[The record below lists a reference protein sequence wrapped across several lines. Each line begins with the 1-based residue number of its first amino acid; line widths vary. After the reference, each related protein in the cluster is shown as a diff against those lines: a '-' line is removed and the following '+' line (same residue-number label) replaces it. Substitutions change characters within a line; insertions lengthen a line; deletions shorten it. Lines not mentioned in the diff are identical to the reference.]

1 MPKLT
6 ALTTIEHDG
15 VRLAEGDTF
24 VVEDKAQVAQL
35 VEAGAAEIAVTR
47 TRKAAAAEP
56 ATPEPVTT
64 AQEPEQVPAE
74 PAAPEQPAPDT
85 AAAE

>member
-15 VRLAEGDTF
+15 VRLVEGETF

-47 TRKAAAAEP
+47 SRKAAPAE
-56 ATPEPVTT
+56 PEPVAP
-64 AQEPEQVPAE
+64 AQEPAPADQ
-74 PAAPEQPAPDT
+74 PAEQPAETP
-85 AAAE
+85 ASE